1 MNKATVIVIFLLLFI
16 FMLLDLIFKFP
27 MIVRSVFYGGSF
39 IIGAVIYYFNIFKPN
54 TNESED
60 S

>member
-39 IIGAVIYYFNIFKPN
+39 IIGAVIYYFNIFKTDVN
-54 TNESED
+54 KSEES
-60 S
+60 